1 MDGIGDEAVQL
12 AVVGVQGLVTAAQRG
27 LEGFVRAGECGRGQA
42 RGGQPVHRGCGP
54 FGQVGEVAGRFN
66 EAHGPSQN
74 HPQTRCNK
82 ARFCL
87 WNSPRITHTL
97 GRMRIGLLQ
106 ITTSDDKA
114 DNLRLASEK
123 IREAADK
130 GATLIVCPEAT
141 SQAFDSGRLDTQAEE
156 LDGPFATGLRELADE
171 LGVTIVAGMFRPA
184 DSQGEINRVYNTALI
199 TGNGLHEGYDKIHT
213 FDTAQYQESK
223 TVRPGTDLHTFT
235 HEGVTVGVAICFDIR
250 YPEQFKQL
258 AREGA
263 KVIVVPTSWADGENK
278 VEQWNILSR
287 ARALDAGVFIMA
299 PDQARP
305 GGSAEAGKNSGPTG
319 VGHSMAVAPDGRI
332 LAEGGY
338 EPEVLVVNIDPD
350 EAAKQQESLPLL

>member
-1 MDGIGDEAVQL
+1 M
-12 AVVGVQGLVTAAQRG
+12 
-27 LEGFVRAGECGRGQA
+27 
-42 RGGQPVHRGCGP
+42 
-54 FGQVGEVAGRFN
+54 
-66 EAHGPSQN
+66 
-74 HPQTRCNK
+74 
-82 ARFCL
+82 
-87 WNSPRITHTL
+87 
-97 GRMRIGLLQ
+97 
-106 ITTSDDKA
+106 
-114 DNLRLASEK
+114 ASEK

-156 LDGPFATGLRELADE
+156 LDGPFATGLRELARE

-213 FDTAQYQESK
+213 FDTARYQESK

-305 GGSAEAGKNSGPTG
+305 GGSAEAGKIPGRPAWGTRWRSHPTAASLRRADTSPRSSSSTSTPTRPPSSRKRCRSFKTVSG
-319 VGHSMAVAPDGRI
+319 
-332 LAEGGY
+332 
-338 EPEVLVVNIDPD
+338 
-350 EAAKQQESLPLL
+350 